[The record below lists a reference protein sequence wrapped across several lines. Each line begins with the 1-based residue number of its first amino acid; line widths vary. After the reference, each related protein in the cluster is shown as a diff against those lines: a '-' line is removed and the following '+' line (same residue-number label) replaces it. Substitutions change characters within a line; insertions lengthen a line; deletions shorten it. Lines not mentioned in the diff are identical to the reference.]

1 MSRTEMHD
9 PVQGEIVHEY
19 DGILEADNE
28 LRRWWLATFFGAVL
42 FAVGYWMLYET
53 WALAPYPAVAFRDE
67 QMAAAAA
74 SGAGVTDELLQG
86 LASEHDI
93 VERGRH
99 VFETNCV
106 VCHGD
111 RAQGNIGPNLTDAS
125 WIHGG
130 APTDIHHTIHDGVAA
145 RGMPTWGPVLGE
157 PSVQAVTAY
166 VLSVRDTNV
175 AGRPAEGELWH
186 PAEHAEAAITPIAS
200 AP

>member
-1 MSRTEMHD
+1 MRSETHD
-9 PVQGEIVHEY
+9 AIQGEIVHEY

-28 LRRWWLATFFGAVL
+28 LPRWWLATFFGAVF
-42 FAVGYWMLYET
+42 FAVGYWLLYET
-53 WALAPYPAVAFRDE
+53 WGLAAYPAVAYRDE
-67 QMAAAAA
+67 QLALAAS
-74 SGAGVTDELLQG
+74 SGAGVTDEA
-86 LASEHDI
+86 LAALAGDHEM

-111 RAQGNIGPNLTDAS
+111 HAQGNIGPNLTDGS
-125 WIHGG
+125 WLHGG
-130 APTDIHHTIHDGVAA
+130 APTDIHRTIHDGIAA

-175 AGRPAEGELWH
+175 PGRPAEGTPWE
-186 PAEHAEAAITPIAS
+186 PSAHAEAE
-200 AP
+200 APH